1 MRSAA
6 GARLGAT
13 LLLLPLLAAAPE
25 TARAHEL
32 RPAMLAL
39 TEIGPEEYEVDL
51 RIPALTPPGE
61 VPAPSFP
68 AGTERIGG
76 TARSRAGDASR
87 EQFRVRVPGGLA
99 GRRLE
104 VRFPG
109 GAPSEVL
116 VRLATRDGRTAM
128 GRLLPRAGEASADWL
143 VPAVPSK
150 PAVMATYLKLGM
162 EHIRTGLD
170 HLAFVLGLVL
180 LTPAWRGLWKSI
192 TAFTAAHSLTLALA
206 TLGVVRVPP
215 PPVEAAIALSI
226 LFLAREVWLAYR
238 GRPGFTARR
247 PWPVAFAFGLL
258 HGLGF
263 AGALGAVGLPE
274 SDIPLALLAFN
285 VGVELGQ
292 LGFVLVLLGTARA
305 LARLPITRN
314 AWLRLAPAY
323 AMGTLAVFWCIERVV
338 GFWS

>member
-1 MRSAA
+1 
-6 GARLGAT
+6 
-13 LLLLPLLAAAPE
+13 
-25 TARAHEL
+25 
-32 RPAMLAL
+32 
-39 TEIGPEEYEVDL
+39 
-51 RIPALTPPGE
+51 
-61 VPAPSFP
+61 
-68 AGTERIGG
+68 
-76 TARSRAGDASR
+76 
-87 EQFRVRVPGGLA
+87 
-99 GRRLE
+99 
-104 VRFPG
+104 
-109 GAPSEVL
+109 
-116 VRLATRDGRTAM
+116 M